1 MNKEILKTG
10 VQDFIIENK
19 SADIMSVLLK
29 KPVFKGVSQKELAQQ
44 IEGRKK
50 CQKKLPTWF
59 ETSGIYFP
67 KKVNIEQTSSE
78 ISAAYKSKIVAGN
91 SLIDVTG
98 GFGVDSYYFSKTVD
112 AILHCEIDHQL
123 HEIASHNFKKLGVK
137 NIQTYRENGLD
148 FLRNSVQD
156 FDWIYLD
163 PSRRNHVKGKV
174 VQLSDCE
181 PNIAENLDL
190 LFSKSENILL
200 KTSPLL
206 DIALG
211 IKELRSIKEIHI
223 VAINNE
229 VKELLWLLKKDY
241 YGEVGIKTI
250 NFTKA
255 NAQLF
260 NFVLSAEKT
269 ATAVYSLP
277 HSYIYEPNVSILKSG
292 AFKCVGMAFGL
303 KKLHPNTHL
312 YTSEVLLDFPGR
324 RFELIKV
331 VSYNKKGIQELGLK
345 KANITT
351 RNFPDSVATIRKKF
365 KIKEGGS
372 SFLFFFQNCENSYQ
386 IALCDKA

>member
-29 KPVFKGVSQKELAQQ
+29 KPVFKDVSQQELAQQ

-59 ETSGIYFP
+59 ETPGIYFP

-78 ISAAYKSKIVAGN
+78 ISATYKSKIVAGN

-112 AILHCEIDHQL
+112 AILHCEIDRDL

-137 NIQTYRENGLD
+137 NIQTYCENGLD

-255 NAQLF
+255 NPQLY

-292 AFKCVGMAFGL
+292 AFKCVGMEFGL

-365 KIKEGGS
+365 KIKEGGN
-372 SFLFFFQNCENSYQ
+372 SFLFFFQNCENRYQ
-386 IALCDKA
+386 VALCDKA